1 MTGKTAR
8 LIFWLGTLSSAA
20 IFLWMTYDFHQQT
33 PKLTH
38 TDKLTEEVV
47 AGKRVWH
54 KYNCND
60 CHTILGFGGYYA
72 PDMTK
77 AYYRLGDNNITSIV
91 QHPEVIY
98 RNSFRKMPQLGV
110 SDLEVKQLIAFLRWT
125 GEIENRHWPPQD
137 EKFVTAYK
145 LREAQPH
152 KLEKVDI
159 VMGACGGCHSFENQ
173 GRSLAGDFGV
183 IAKRINYDRAT
194 LIKYIQNPQSVNPGV
209 AMPPQNVSPETAGI
223 IADFILSLKVSS
235 KEVRP

>member
-20 IFLWMTYDFHQQT
+20 IFLWMTYDFHRQT
-33 PKLTH
+33 PRLTH
-38 TDKLTEEVV
+38 EDKLSEEVV

-77 AYYRLGDNNITSIV
+77 AYYRLGENNIASIV
-91 QHPEVIY
+91 SHPEVVY
-98 RNSFRKMPQLGV
+98 KNSFRKMPQLGV
-110 SDLEVKQLIAFLRWT
+110 SPLEIRQLIAFLHWV

-137 EKFVTAYK
+137 EKFVKAYK
-145 LREAQPH
+145 LREVSAQ
-152 KLEKVDI
+152 KLNKVDI

-173 GRSLAGDFGV
+173 GRNIAGNFNA
-183 IAKRINYDRAT
+183 IAQRIGYDHAT
-194 LIKYIQNPQSVNPGV
+194 LVKYILNPASVKPGV
-209 AMPPQNVSPETAGI
+209 AMPPQNVSHETAEL
-223 IADFILSLKVSS
+223 IADFVLSLKTA
-235 KEVRP
+235 KEVRQ

>member
-20 IFLWMTYDFHQQT
+20 IFLWMTYDFHRMNPQFS
-33 PKLTH
+33 H
-38 TDKLTEEVV
+38 TDRLSEEVV

-77 AYYRLGDNNITSIV
+77 AFYRLGENNIASIV
-91 QHPEVIY
+91 QYPEVVY

-110 SDLEVKQLIAFLRWT
+110 SEPEVKQLIAFLHWV
-125 GEIENRHWPPQD
+125 GDIENRHWPPQD
-137 EKFVTAYK
+137 EKFVTAYR
-145 LREAQPH
+145 LRESKPQ

-173 GRSLAGDFGV
+173 GRNIAGDFAV
-183 IAKRINYDRAT
+183 IAKRIHYDKPT
-194 LIKYIQNPQSVNPGV
+194 LVKYILNPQSVKPGV
-209 AMPPQNVSPETAGI
+209 AMPPQNVSPETAGL
-223 IADFILSLKVSS
+223 IADFVLSLQIA
-235 KEVRP
+235 KEERP